1 MENKIMVRI
10 SELKMEVPCF
20 QNNFVRREHIIG
32 ERYSHIE
39 LGFNFLGVQ
48 VVKIDNEQGAL

>member
-1 MENKIMVRI
+1 MVKIA
-10 SELKMEVPCF
+10 ELKIEAPCF
-20 QNNFVRREHIIG
+20 LNNFVKREHTIG

-48 VVKIDNEQGAL
+48 VIKIDNEQGAL